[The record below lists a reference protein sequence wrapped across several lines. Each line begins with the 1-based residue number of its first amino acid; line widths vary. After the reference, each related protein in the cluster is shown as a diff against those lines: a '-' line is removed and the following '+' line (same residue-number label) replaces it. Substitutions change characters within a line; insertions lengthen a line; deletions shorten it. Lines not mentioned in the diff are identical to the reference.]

1 MKKAFCVVL
10 SLCLCF
16 TLVACGMG
24 TKAVKLTPENINN
37 YLAFEIKLEEV
48 MRYETVPVL
57 VAGQENE
64 VEEEPSGGFA
74 SCDVVLDV
82 FSKSPTDY
90 ADVKITFDIVP
101 SRNEYTSIRRNE
113 LQLKYDGTAQ
123 KTYKYECEVEGDNPE
138 FEVVVTDV
146 TGVAFTKR
154 IS

>member
-1 MKKAFCVVL
+1 MKKVFCVVL

-24 TKAVKLTPENINN
+24 TKAVKLTPENIND
-37 YLAFEIKLEEV
+37 YLAFEIKLEKV
-48 MRYETVPVL
+48 KRRYTTNT
-57 VAGQENE
+57 AG
-64 VEEEPSGGFA
+64 SAATTSGFA

-101 SRNEYTSIRRNE
+101 SRNEYTSIRKNE

-123 KTYKYECEVEGDNPE
+123 KTYKYECEVEGDDPE

>member
-16 TLVACGMG
+16 TLAACGMG
-24 TKAVKLTPENINN
+24 TKAVKLTPENIND
-37 YLAFEIKLEEV
+37 YLAFEIKLEKV
-48 MRYETVPVL
+48 KRYTTTTNGSEATT
-57 VAGQENE
+57 
-64 VEEEPSGGFA
+64 SGFA

-101 SRNEYTSIRRNE
+101 SRNEYTSIRKNE
-113 LQLKYDGTAQ
+113 LQLKYDGTAL
-123 KTYKYECEVEGDNPE
+123 KTYKYECEVDGDDPE

>member
-24 TKAVKLTPENINN
+24 TKAVKLTPENIND
-37 YLAFEIKLEEV
+37 YLAFEISLEKLKRYAQSTAGSEEII
-48 MRYETVPVL
+48 
-57 VAGQENE
+57 
-64 VEEEPSGGFA
+64 SGFA

-82 FSKSPTDY
+82 FSKSQTDY

-101 SRNEYTSIRRNE
+101 SRSEYTSIKNNE

-123 KTYKYECEVEGDNPE
+123 DTYKYECEVEGDDPE

-146 TGVAFTKR
+146 TGVAIPKR
-154 IS
+154 LS